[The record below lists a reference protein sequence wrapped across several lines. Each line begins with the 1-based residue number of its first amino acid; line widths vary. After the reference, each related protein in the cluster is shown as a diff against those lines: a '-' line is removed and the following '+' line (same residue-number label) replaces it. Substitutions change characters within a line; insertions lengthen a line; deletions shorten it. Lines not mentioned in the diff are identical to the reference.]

1 MFQDRQDAGQQLA
14 QHLLQYKNKKEA
26 LVLGIPRG
34 GIVVAAEVAK
44 QLHAPL
50 DILVI
55 KKLGAPCNEEL
66 AIGAVGI
73 DSSYLDKETIR
84 YLGVSQASIDK
95 LIKKKQQEAKQR
107 MIFFR
112 GKKPFYS
119 VKNKLVILVDD
130 GIATGSTMIMAIRIV
145 KKQSPKKVVVAVP
158 VAPPDTITK
167 LEQFA
172 DEVICLQQPML
183 FFAIGQFYHD
193 FQQVQDEEAKRYL
206 E

>member
-14 QHLLQYKNKKEA
+14 QHLLQYKNKKEV

-55 KKLGAPCNEEL
+55 KKLGAPGNEEL
-66 AIGAVGI
+66 AIGAVSVDHCSI
-73 DSSYLDKETIR
+73 DKETIHS
-84 YLGVSQASIDK
+84 LGVSEEYLQK
-95 LIKKKQQEAKQR
+95 EIKKKQQEAKQR
-107 MIFFR
+107 MAFLR
-112 GKKPFYS
+112 GKKPLYS
-119 VKNKLVILVDD
+119 VKNKRVILVDD
-130 GIATGSTMIMAIRIV
+130 GIATGSTMIMAIQVV

-158 VAPPDTITK
+158 VAPPDTLTK

-172 DEVICLQQPML
+172 DEVICLQQPTL